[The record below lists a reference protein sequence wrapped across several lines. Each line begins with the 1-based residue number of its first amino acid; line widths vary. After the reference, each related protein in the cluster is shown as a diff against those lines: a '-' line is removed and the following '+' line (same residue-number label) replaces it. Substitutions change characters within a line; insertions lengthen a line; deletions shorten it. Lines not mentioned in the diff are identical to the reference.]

1 MRLWLLPLLAA
12 ASGALEEVPEVPEV
26 PEAPEPPEPEE
37 RAANYSLS
45 VESCRR
51 YVLEVSSH
59 GPGFY
64 QDANLHRYTRCL
76 FVLRGALRKLLHA
89 DRMGFASSTGG
100 KGLQENVVGGEL
112 L

>member
-76 FVLRGALRKLLHA
+76 FVLRWALPPARVAK
-89 DRMGFASSTGG
+89 DSKKTWWGG
-100 KGLQENVVGGEL
+100 SCCDLRR
-112 L
+112 